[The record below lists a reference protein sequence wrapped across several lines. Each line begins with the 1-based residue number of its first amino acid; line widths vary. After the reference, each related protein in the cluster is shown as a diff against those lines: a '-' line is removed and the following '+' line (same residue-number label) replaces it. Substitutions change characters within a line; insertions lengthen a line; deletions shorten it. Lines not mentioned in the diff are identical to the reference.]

1 MSIESVMPSSHL
13 ILCHPFLLPS
23 VFPSIRV
30 FSSESFLRIRW
41 PEFWSF
47 SFGICPSR
55 EYSGLISFRMHWLDL
70 LSAQG
75 LGNRKRECLGVC
87 ALSWLH
93 LHNWE
98 ELLSIPFAP
107 RAEGF
112 RSLCWFISPK
122 KSPERGGTSGAKG
135 KRVLFLAF
143 VFHSHR
149 KFYRQ
154 VLPNSEAR
162 SSLYSYTDCSRKVEK
177 EGKSTSIFYE
187 TSLIL
192 ILKKILKP

>member
-1 MSIESVMPSSHL
+1 MLVH
-13 ILCHPFLLPS
+13 
-23 VFPSIRV
+23 FPQEVPR
-30 FSSESFLRIRW
+30 ERW
-41 PEFWSF
+41 NLGGE
-47 SFGICPSR
+47 R
-55 EYSGLISFRMHWLDL
+55 E
-70 LSAQG
+70 A
-75 LGNRKRECLGVC
+75 
-87 ALSWLH
+87 
-93 LHNWE
+93 
-98 ELLSIPFAP
+98 
-107 RAEGF
+107 
-112 RSLCWFISPK
+112 
-122 KSPERGGTSGAKG
+122 
-135 KRVLFLAF
+135 LFLAF